1 MSKGFEL
8 PLKSG
13 SFGAI
18 VNKEDRVVQQNLIGL
33 GLKSYSWIYN
43 EVTSAKNPA
52 QYSHVSINDSDTLR
66 NVPLGSHHKNIIEGA
81 YTEQDKHNVTRQ

>member
-18 VNKEDRVVQQNLIGL
+18 VNKEDRVVQQNYLIGL
-33 GLKSYSWIYN
+33 GLKSYS
-43 EVTSAKNPA
+43 
-52 QYSHVSINDSDTLR
+52 
-66 NVPLGSHHKNIIEGA
+66 
-81 YTEQDKHNVTRQ
+81 